1 LSTEPTLLR
10 LIAITDH
17 IRDGQTGL
25 IARASAAAH
34 GGATCIQLRLKD
46 VSARD
51 LVGVARELVRAVGV
65 PVIVND
71 RADVAIAAGAAGVH
85 LGADDV
91 PPAAI
96 RRIVTSEF
104 IIGVSVGNDAEVANA
119 AGADYAGIGPFFATA
134 SKGDAGKPIG
144 AGGFAHLA
152 AATGLPAVAVGGVTA
167 ENAAETIAAGAAGI
181 AVIAGVFGSS
191 DPAAA
196 ARRLRSA
203 IGI

>member
-1 LSTEPTLLR
+1 MIDLATIR

-25 IARASAAAH
+25 IARASAAAR

-85 LGADDV
+85 LGAEDV
-91 PPAAI
+91 PPLAI
-96 RRIVTSEF
+96 RRIASSEF
-104 IIGVSVGNDAEVANA
+104 IVGVSVGSDAEVGNST
-119 AGADYAGIGPFFATA
+119 GADYVGIGPFFATA
-134 SKGDAGKPIG
+134 SKADAGAPIG
-144 AGGFAHLA
+144 PEGFSRLA
-152 AATGLPAVAVGGVTA
+152 AATGLPAVAIGGVTA
-167 ENAAETIAAGAAGI
+167 ENALLAIQSGAAGI
-181 AVIAGVFGSS
+181 AVIAGVFSS
-191 DPAAA
+191 RDPAES

-203 IGI
+203 IET

>member
-1 LSTEPTLLR
+1 MIDPATIR

-25 IARASAAAH
+25 IARAAAAAH

-51 LVGVARELVRAVGV
+51 LVGVAHELVRAVGV

-85 LGADDV
+85 LGAEDV

-96 RRIVTSEF
+96 RRMAPPDF
-104 IIGVSVGNDAEVANA
+104 IIGVSVGNDAEVANSS
-119 AGADYAGIGPFFATA
+119 GADYVGIGPFFASG
-134 SKGDAGKPIG
+134 SKSDAGVPIG
-144 AGGFAHLA
+144 PEGFSRLA
-152 AATGLPAVAVGGVTA
+152 QAAGLPAVAIGGLTA
-167 ENAAETIAAGAAGI
+167 ENAAVAIAAGAAGV
-181 AVIAGVFGSS
+181 ASIAGVFGSS
-191 DPAAA
+191 DPAGA
-196 ARRLRSA
+196 ARRIRSA
-203 IGI
+203 IGR

>member
-1 LSTEPTLLR
+1 MIDPAAIR

-25 IARASAAAH
+25 IARAAAAAR

-91 PPAAI
+91 PPLAI
-96 RRIVTSEF
+96 RRFAPAEF
-104 IIGVSVGNDAEVANA
+104 IVGVSVGSDAEVTNSL
-119 AGADYAGIGPFFATA
+119 GADYAGIGPFFATG
-134 SKGDAGKPIG
+134 SKADAGVPIG
-144 AGGFAHLA
+144 PEGFARLT
-152 AATGLPAVAVGGVTA
+152 AATGLPAVAIGGVTA
-167 ENAAETIAAGAAGI
+167 ENASIAIRSGATGI
-181 AVIAGVFGSS
+181 AVIAGVFASS
-191 DPAAA
+191 DPAEA
-196 ARRLRSA
+196 ARRLRAA
-203 IGI
+203 IEI

>member
-1 LSTEPTLLR
+1 VIDLSTIR

-25 IARASAAAH
+25 IARAAAAAH

-71 RADVAIAAGAAGVH
+71 RADVAIAAGAAGAH

-91 PPAAI
+91 PPSAI
-96 RRIVTSEF
+96 RRIAPPGF
-104 IIGVSVGNDAEVANA
+104 IIGASVGSDAEVAGSA
-119 AGADYAGIGPFFATA
+119 DADYVGIGPFFATG
-134 SKGDAGKPIG
+134 SKSDAGEPIG
-144 AGGFAHLA
+144 PEGFARLA

-167 ENAAETIAAGAAGI
+167 ENAALAMGAGAAGI
-181 AVIAGVFGSS
+181 AVIGGVFGST

>member
-1 LSTEPTLLR
+1 MIDPATIR

-25 IARASAAAH
+25 IARASAAVR

-91 PPAAI
+91 SPQAI
-96 RRIVTSEF
+96 RRIAPAEF
-104 IIGVSVGNDAEVANA
+104 IVGVSVGSDAEVGNSK
-119 AGADYAGIGPFFATA
+119 GADYVGIGPFFTTG
-134 SKGDAGKPIG
+134 SKVDAGPPIG
-144 AGGFAHLA
+144 PEGFSRLA
-152 AATGLPAVAVGGVTA
+152 AATGLPAVAIGGVTA
-167 ENAAETIAAGAAGI
+167 ENASIAIRAGAAGI
-181 AVIAGVFGSS
+181 AVIAGVFASS
-191 DPAAA
+191 DPAEA
-196 ARRLRSA
+196 ARRLRAA
-203 IGI
+203 IET

>member
-1 LSTEPTLLR
+1 MIDLSTIR

-25 IARASAAAH
+25 IARASAAAQ

-51 LVGVARELVRAVGV
+51 LVGVARELVRALGV

-91 PPAAI
+91 PPLAI
-96 RRIVTSEF
+96 RRIAPEGF
-104 IIGVSVGNDAEVANA
+104 IIGVSVGSDAEAANSV
-119 AGADYAGIGPFFATA
+119 GADYAGIGPFFATG
-134 SKGDAGKPIG
+134 SKSDAGQPIG
-144 AGGFAHLA
+144 PEGFSRLA
-152 AATGLPAVAVGGVTA
+152 ALAGLPAVAVGGVTA
-167 ENAAETIAAGAAGI
+167 ENAAIPMSAGAEGI
-181 AVIAGVFGSS
+181 AVIGGVFGSS

-203 IGI
+203 IGK

>member
-1 LSTEPTLLR
+1 MIELSTIR

-25 IARASAAAH
+25 IARAAAAAH
-34 GGATCIQLRLKD
+34 GGASCIQLRLKD

-91 PPAAI
+91 PASAI
-96 RRIVTSEF
+96 RRIAPEGF
-104 IIGVSVGNDAEVANA
+104 IIGASVGNDAEVAGSA
-119 AGADYAGIGPFFATA
+119 DADYVGIGPFFATG
-134 SKGDAGKPIG
+134 SKGDAGEPLG
-144 AGGFAHLA
+144 PEEFSRLA
-152 AATGLPAVAVGGVTA
+152 AATGIPAVAVGGVTA
-167 ENAAETIAAGAAGI
+167 ENAAIAMAAGAAGV

>member
-1 LSTEPTLLR
+1 MIDQSIIR

-17 IRDGQTGL
+17 IRDGQPGL

-85 LGADDV
+85 LGPDDV
-91 PPAAI
+91 PASAVRVFAPAD
-96 RRIVTSEF
+96 F
-104 IIGVSVGNDAEVANA
+104 IIGVSVGADDEVGNSQ
-119 AGADYAGIGPFFATA
+119 GADYVGIGPFFATS
-134 SKGDAGKPIG
+134 SKSDAGVPVG
-144 AGGFAHLA
+144 AGEFARLA
-152 AATGLPAVAVGGVTA
+152 AATGLPAVAIGGVTA
-167 ENAAETIAAGAAGI
+167 MNAGEAIAAGAAGV
-181 AVIAGVFGSS
+181 ASIAGIFGSS

-196 ARRLRSA
+196 AQRLRSA